1 MKGNNFSKIITP
13 EKFLVKL
20 LDENNFSKIILVKL
34 VHENNLSK
42 MIALK

>member
-1 MKGNNFSKIITP
+1 MHGNNFSQIITP

-20 LDENNFSKIILVKL
+20 LDENNLSEIILVKL